1 MKILMILM
9 LGSGRKETTKMDPIL
24 MRRIW
29 KRINTDFGITRRTHI
44 GDEHPLD
51 FETKKGSVKVQ
62 SAVFTYLLYC
72 ALYTLLSLLVII
84 YLSPKCWIKQAW
96 FEA

>member
-44 GDEHPLD
+44 GDEHPSD
-51 FETKKGSVKVQ
+51 FETKKRLSKSTVCRFYIPTVLCFIYVVKF
-62 SAVFTYLLYC
+62 ACNYLFITKMLDQ
-72 ALYTLLSLLVII
+72 TGLV
-84 YLSPKCWIKQAW
+84 
-96 FEA
+96 